1 MALPRGKKR
10 RLATQAEKNR
20 ARQNGETVPT
30 YVIVDIATSGS
41 SDSGS
46 SSCSSD
52 SSSYSS
58 SSSSDSGGGS
68 CDSGGG
74 F

>member
-10 RLATQAEKNR
+10 RLATQDEKNK

-30 YVIVDIATSGS
+30 YVVVDAVTSGG

-46 SSCSSD
+46 SHCSPD
-52 SSSYSS
+52 SSPSPCSGG
-58 SSSSDSGGGS
+58 DSGGS
-68 CDSGGG
+68 

>member
-1 MALPRGKKR
+1 MPKKK
-10 RLATQAEKNR
+10 RLATEAEKRR
-20 ARQNGETVPT
+20 ARATGQTVPT
-30 YVIVDIATSGS
+30 YVYVDAGS
-41 SDSGS
+41 SYGSSGT
-46 SSCSSD
+46 SSCSSHSG
-52 SSSYSS
+52 SSSS